1 MVRRRI
7 ADLFKGAIRCG
18 QHSAAYECTWLG
30 QSHNRARPARQT
42 PPWHSTLNC
51 AALWLRCFTMR
62 ERLGN
67 HRPPTRKG
75 TKMVEAEREGANGPE
90 DVVIALVDDDR
101 NILTTVSIAL
111 QAEGF
116 VTRLYSEIG
125 RASGRDRE
133 CKYV

>member
-51 AALWLRCFTMR
+51 AALRLRCFTMR
-62 ERLGN
+62 ARLGN
-67 HRPPTRKG
+67 PRPPTRTG
-75 TKMVEAEREGANGPE
+75 TTLIEAECEGEVGGAACSARGCP
-90 DVVIALVDDDR
+90 
-101 NILTTVSIAL
+101 
-111 QAEGF
+111 
-116 VTRLYSEIG
+116 
-125 RASGRDRE
+125 
-133 CKYV
+133 YV